1 MLDPTSAFM
10 HCEKSRGVTH
20 ILAPVELMQAL
31 QKTQAAEQVGFLP
44 EEELGLG
51 ALKWLSEY

>member
-1 MLDPTSAFM
+1 M